1 MMAFWRRLLT
11 WREGRPPGGIDCGG
25 VMSQLYEYIDGELD
39 EEMIARIRRHL
50 EVCKRCYP
58 RYAFE
63 KAFLRF
69 LSEQG
74 RVEVPPEL
82 RRRIF
87 QSILEEET

>member
-1 MMAFWRRLLT
+1 MMGFWRLRRRKRT
-11 WREGRPPGGIDCGG
+11 QTPPGGIDCAG
-25 VMSQLYEYIDGELD
+25 VIQRLYEYLD
-39 EEMIARIRRHL
+39 EELDPETIERIREHL

-69 LSEQG
+69 ISEQG
-74 RVEVPPEL
+74 RVEAPPEL

-87 QSILEEET
+87 QSILEEES